1 MSRRSLILI
10 SDSEARARARAREK
24 RNEGDRG
31 EEVSRSDEKKAKES
45 KDKKRFSSLLCMA

>member
-10 SDSEARARARAREK
+10 SDSEARAREREK